1 MDAIVD
7 DDFIYICVR
16 KCRES
21 HFHIRPPGF
30 RSDPPPPGYRGGLV
44 LVLAA
49 SFTLLLCWLLVLSIP
64 PASGAVLLPAGNV
77 SADRTMLLSWFPAS
91 YRGKQCNVINFALV
105 GANAPNPE
113 PLSAWLYMRQ

>member
-1 MDAIVD
+1 MSGVPFPYSAPRLPV
-7 DDFIYICVR
+7 
-16 KCRES
+16 
-21 HFHIRPPGF
+21 RPPT
-30 RSDPPPPGYRGGLV
+30 PQVPGCPGAGAGCFV
-44 LVLAA
+44 LSAA
-49 SFTLLLCWLLVLSIP
+49 LFVRCWLLVLAVP

-77 SADRTMLLSWFPAS
+77 SADRMMLPSWFPAS